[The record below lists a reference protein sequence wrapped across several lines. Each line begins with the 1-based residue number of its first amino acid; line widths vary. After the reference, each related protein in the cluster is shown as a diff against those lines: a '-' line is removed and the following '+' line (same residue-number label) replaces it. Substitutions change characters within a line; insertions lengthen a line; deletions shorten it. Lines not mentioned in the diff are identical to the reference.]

1 MARPPDQPARP
12 SAAPGGGGSSGN
24 AVKAAVVLVAFVV
37 TTVLVLGVVHPTAV
51 TGGAGT
57 AAGPSVSTTTKPP
70 VATTTT
76 TTAPPHVPVLA
87 ANASGVAGAAG
98 SVTTQLQTAG
108 WDMLPPV
115 NASARVTVSNVY
127 YLAGQKTAAQAAA
140 KALLLPAGSVVP
152 YTTSAPVS
160 SIGTAEVLVV
170 VGPDLA
176 NRTSTATTSSTAN

>member
-1 MARPPDQPARP
+1 MAQPPDQPTRP
-12 SAAPGGGGSSGN
+12 RAAPGGGGSDGT
-24 AVKAAVVLVAFVV
+24 AIKAGVVLVAFVV
-37 TTVLVLGVVHPTAV
+37 TTVLVLGVIHPTTA
-51 TGGAGT
+51 TPGAAGT
-57 AAGPSVSTTTKPP
+57 ATGPSVSTTTKPP

-87 ANASGVAGAAG
+87 ANASGVPGAAG
-98 SVTTQLQTAG
+98 SVTTQLQTSG

-127 YLAGQKTAAQAAA
+127 YVAGQKAAAQAAA
-140 KALLLPAGSVVP
+140 KAMLLPASSVVP

-160 SIGTAEVLVV
+160 SIGTAEVLIV

-176 NRTSTATTSSTAN
+176 NRTSTTTSSTVN